1 MFAQDHQLQVCT
13 EPFQTRMKIKFKSQ
27 ISCGFGFFSSSF
39 RRCCFPSFL
48 REKREAKPPRLHVRR
63 TRSLCTSSHSGQL
76 GGCGM
81 VGAGTGH
88 STPSTAGPPPG
99 CPGPGTDAMAH
110 VPFCLFTDRQQCLP
124 AHPEALRGGGSC
136 SWRGMREGGS
146 AMLSEPGEPRF
157 VYPAVASPAKTPW
170 LDPARGHVERSSLS
184 CSDFCARGD
193 LEPLLWDMDAR
204 AAKSSSSKP
213 RHSRCHAVYWWHHGE
228 YPGPVPPGWAGSCST
243 RCTCHIPAPS
253 SATDLLCVLKKSPS

>member
-88 STPSTAGPPPG
+88 STPQHRWPP
-99 CPGPGTDAMAH
+99 A
-110 VPFCLFTDRQQCLP
+110 
-124 AHPEALRGGGSC
+124 
-136 SWRGMREGGS
+136 W
-146 AMLSEPGEPRF
+146 LS
-157 VYPAVASPAKTPW
+157 
-170 LDPARGHVERSSLS
+170 PARGRMRWLTSRFACLRTASSVYRPTRRLCEAGAAAAGGGCGKGVLR
-184 CSDFCARGD
+184 CSQSPESPD
-193 LEPLLWDMDAR
+193 LFILLWLPQP
-204 AAKSSSSKP
+204 KP
-213 RHSRCHAVYWWHHGE
+213 RGWTLHGDT
-228 YPGPVPPGWAGSCST
+228 WSA
-243 RCTCHIPAPS
+243 PA
-253 SATDLLCVLKKSPS
+253 